1 MQEDA
6 DKPSEL
12 TMQVSFAEINNLR
25 VAENSI
31 VLHCRPVA
39 TSSNESGRLEAGML
53 RSLRETAAAER
64 KVRKAKS
71 GG

>member
-6 DKPSEL
+6 GKPSEL
-12 TMQVSFAEINNLR
+12 TVQVSFLEINNLR
-25 VAENSI
+25 VAENLL

-39 TSSNESGRLEAGML
+39 TSSNESGRLEAGVL
-53 RSLRETAAAER
+53 RSFRETAAAER

>member
-25 VAENSI
+25 VAENSS

-39 TSSNESGRLEAGML
+39 TSSNESGRLEAGVL
-53 RSLRETAAAER
+53 RSLRDGSCR
-64 KVRKAKS
+64 KK
-71 GG
+71 GP

>member
-39 TSSNESGRLEAGML
+39 TSSNESGRLEAGVL
-53 RSLRETAAAER
+53 RSL
-64 KVRKAKS
+64 
-71 GG
+71 